1 MNEGKPS
8 FKSRSWNKKSKAKTQ
23 CVHNV
28 NGKRFYYK
36 NMIRIEQD
44 HEKKNV
50 FKISVEHIQSNV
62 RFYFYLY
69 LFDT

>member
-23 CVHNV
+23 RVHNV